1 MNSSFLFEDKPHLI
15 RGRKTKKEALKSS
28 TMGAKEKAKEKER
41 EKAQKDMEKDTDS
54 DGDFRFDIP
63 SAIDMEPD
71 TTTTVEF
78 FTTDRRT
85 ESGDAAHFMSQHE
98 EPIAEFLAQTT
109 TATATTTTS
118 ITTTTTGA
126 STAPKA
132 SLESSDD
139 AANQVEVRKHVVM
152 VGVST
157 TEISET
163 KDQQEITS
171 HVTAK
176 SELLRKRIADLKEAG
191 LENLEN
197 GHGKPIAPTNKVTST
212 GAWLSK
218 VRPSSDPAAQLQ
230 HAAIKVLSK
239 ADIELEAASAAAVA
253 VAAKAQQEAAAAAEM
268 DSNNMD
274 VAALEDELLSAFNA
288 TPPTS
293 SSSPMPPGLSL
304 SITHGRII
312 SLVTT
317 FLTLALPGRHREF
330 LGSHNCSLLTR
341 VSASYG
347 S

>member
-15 RGRKTKKEALKSS
+15 RGRKTKKEAPKSS

-41 EKAQKDMEKDTDS
+41 EKAHKDMEKDTDS

-109 TATATTTTS
+109 TATSTITTS
-118 ITTTTTGA
+118 TATA
-126 STAPKA
+126 NANTAPKP
-132 SLESSDD
+132 SLESTDD

-152 VGVST
+152 MGVST
-157 TEISET
+157 IEISET
-163 KDQQEITS
+163 KDQQEITN

-197 GHGKPIAPTNKVTST
+197 GHGKPIAPTNKITST

-253 VAAKAQQEAAAAAEM
+253 VAAKAQQEAAVEM

-293 SSSPMPPGLSL
+293 SSSPMPPGSSL
-304 SITHGRII
+304 SITHGRI
-312 SLVTT
+312 SLATT
-317 FLTLALPGRHREF
+317 FLTLALPDRHREF
-330 LGSHNCSLLTR
+330 QVTIA
-341 VSASYG
+341 VF
-347 S
+347 

>member
-1 MNSSFLFEDKPHLI
+1 MLSNKMNSSFLFEDKPHLI

-63 SAIDMEPD
+63 SAIDMEPE

-118 ITTTTTGA
+118 TTTTTNA
-126 STAPKA
+126 NTVPKP

-157 TEISET
+157 TEIIET

-197 GHGKPIAPTNKVTST
+197 GHGKPIAPTNKITST

-253 VAAKAQQEAAAAAEM
+253 VAAKAQQESAAEM

-304 SITHGRII
+304 SITHGRI

-317 FLTLALPGRHREF
+317 SLTLALPGRHREF
-330 LGSHNCSLLTR
+330 
-341 VSASYG
+341 
-347 S
+347 

>member
-28 TMGAKEKAKEKER
+28 TMGAKEKAK

-118 ITTTTTGA
+118 ITTTTSA

>member
-15 RGRKTKKEALKSS
+15 RGRKTKKEVPKSS
-28 TMGAKEKAKEKER
+28 TMGAKEKARER
-41 EKAQKDMEKDTDS
+41 EKAKDMEKDTDS

-63 SAIDMEPD
+63 SAIDMEPE

-78 FTTDRRT
+78 FTTDRRA
-85 ESGDAAHFMSQHE
+85 ESGDAAHFISQHE
-98 EPIAEFLAQTT
+98 EPITEFLAHTTTTTASTTT
-109 TATATTTTS
+109 TATTTNAN
-118 ITTTTTGA
+118 I
-126 STAPKA
+126 APKP
-132 SLESSDD
+132 SLQVSDD

-152 VGVST
+152 VGVSA
-157 TEISET
+157 TENSEP

-197 GHGKPIAPTNKVTST
+197 GHAKPIAPTNKITST

-253 VAAKAQQEAAAAAEM
+253 AAAKAQQEAATEM

-288 TPPTS
+288 SPPTS

-304 SITHGRII
+304 PIIHGRYP
-312 SLVTT
+312 
-317 FLTLALPGRHREF
+317 LPQPSSPLPSPAGTE
-330 LGSHNCSLLTR
+330 SSQTQSSNSC
-341 VSASYG
+341 ASYG
-347 S
+347 CSTQTMSS

>member
-118 ITTTTTGA
+118 TTTTIA
-126 STAPKA
+126 NTAPKP
-132 SLESSDD
+132 SLDSSDD

-197 GHGKPIAPTNKVTST
+197 GHGKPIAPTNKITST

-253 VAAKAQQEAAAAAEM
+253 AAAKAQQEAAAEM

-304 SITHGRII
+304 SITHGRI
-312 SLVTT
+312 SLATT
-317 FLTLALPGRHREF
+317 FLTVAIPCRHPEF
-330 LGSHNCSLLTR
+330 QVTIA
-341 VSASYG
+341 VF
-347 S
+347 